1 VIEAV
6 IFDLDD
12 TLIHLPID
20 YDALFQEFSKI
31 MKTKNVR
38 PLTRTISKLDG
49 KIKKEI
55 LDIWDRAELA
65 VLPKITPVKEG
76 IAVYDK
82 FSKKTKALVTMQGK
96 ALVNRILERFRFT
109 FDAILTREDS
119 LDRVKQLRAAAQTLN
134 AHFENVLFVGNGEGD
149 QAAAQEVRCQFL
161 KVKG

>member
-12 TLIHLPID
+12 TLIHLPLD
-20 YDALFQEFSKI
+20 YDGLFQEFSKI

-38 PLTRTISKLDG
+38 PLTKTVSKLDG

-65 VLPKITPVKEG
+65 VLSKITRVKEG
-76 IAVYDK
+76 IAVYNK
-82 FSKKTKALVTMQGK
+82 FSKKPKVLVTMQGK
-96 ALVNRILERFRFT
+96 ALVNQILERFDLTFT
-109 FDAILTREDS
+109 AVLTREDS
-119 LDRVKQLRAAAQTLN
+119 LDRVKQLRTAAQTLGVRL
-134 AHFENVLFVGNGEGD
+134 ENVLFVGNGEGD
-149 QAAAQEVRCQFL
+149 QVAAEEVGCQFL